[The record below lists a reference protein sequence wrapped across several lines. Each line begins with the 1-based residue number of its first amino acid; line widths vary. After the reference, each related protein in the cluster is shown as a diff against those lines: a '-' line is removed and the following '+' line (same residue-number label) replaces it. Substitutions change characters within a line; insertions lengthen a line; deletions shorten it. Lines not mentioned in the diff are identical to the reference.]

1 MSAAGVVGI
10 VGGAGWLG
18 SAIATRGLSAGV
30 LNSSSLIISSRSP
43 RVSRFPDWPKIIWTA
58 DNEEL
63 VRRADVVILSVRPHQ
78 FANLSLNLENRLVIS
93 VMAGV
98 SMATLEQRLKTN
110 RIVRAMPNAAAE
122 IGRSYTPWVAADGV
136 TASDRGF
143 VGALMS
149 SCGEEDEVTTEL
161 QIDYLT
167 GLSGSGPAFPALLA
181 SAMLSHAEENGI
193 PSHVAKKA
201 VRGVICGTSGLI
213 NTDEFMPGKI
223 VETFMEY
230 QGTTAAA
237 LREMIRAGLPG
248 AVHAGLQ
255 AAASAAA
262 DMASKTNKPAG
273 YS

>member
-18 SAIATRGLSAGV
+18 SAVATRGLSAGV
-30 LNSSSLIISSRSP
+30 LDPSSLIISSRSP
-43 RVSRFPDWPKIIWTA
+43 RGARFSNWPEIIWTA
-58 DNEEL
+58 DNEKL
-63 VRRADVVILSVRPHQ
+63 ARRADVVIISVRPHQ
-78 FANLSLNLENRLVIS
+78 FADLSLDLEGCLVIS

-98 SMATLEQRLKTN
+98 SMTTLARQLKTD

-122 IGRSYTPWVAADGV
+122 IGHSYTPWVAADGV

-143 VGALMS
+143 VSALMS
-149 SCGEEDEVTTEL
+149 SCGEEDEVATEL
-161 QIDYLT
+161 HIDYLT

-181 SAMLSHAEENGI
+181 SAMLSHAAENGI
-193 PSHVAKKA
+193 PLRVAKKA
-201 VRGVICGTSGLI
+201 VRGVICGTNGLI
-213 NTDEFMPGKI
+213 NTEEFTPDKI

-255 AAASAAA
+255 AAASTAA
-262 DMASKTNKPAG
+262 DMAANTDKPTG
-273 YS
+273 FS

>member
-30 LNSSSLIISSRSP
+30 LNSSSLIISFRSP
-43 RVSRFPDWPKIIWTA
+43 RGSRFPDWPEIIWTA

-63 VRRADVVILSVRPHQ
+63 ARRADVVVLSVRPHQ
-78 FANLSLNLENRLVIS
+78 FADFSLNLEDRLVIS

-98 SMATLEQRLKTN
+98 SMATLARQLKTD

-136 TASDRGF
+136 TASDRHF
-143 VGALMS
+143 VSALMS
-149 SCGEEDEVTTEL
+149 SCGEEDEVATEL
-161 QIDYLT
+161 HIDYLT

-193 PSHVAKKA
+193 PLHVAKKA
-201 VRGVICGTSGLI
+201 VRGVICGASGLI
-213 NTDEFMPGKI
+213 NTEEFIPAAV
-223 VETFMEY
+223 VETFMDY

-237 LREMIRAGLPG
+237 LREMIHAGFPG

-255 AAASAAA
+255 AAATAAA
-262 DMASKTNKPAG
+262 DMATGTNKPAG
-273 YS
+273 FS